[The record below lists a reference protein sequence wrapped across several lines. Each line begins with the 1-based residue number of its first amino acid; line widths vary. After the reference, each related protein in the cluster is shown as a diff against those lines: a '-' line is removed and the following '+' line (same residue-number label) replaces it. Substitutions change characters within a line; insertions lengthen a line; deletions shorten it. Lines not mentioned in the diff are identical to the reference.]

1 MNVIIFQTIEFQDLL
16 SHRDDNIK
24 RLTEVLQQV
33 LEDRNNL
40 QEQTEVFAQE
50 IADLREQL
58 VQTTEII
65 KKNKWSEKKAEDSE
79 STSLQSIAGI
89 KTATKINLDF
99 EDPEFNET
107 MTPEEKKI
115 VADMRNK
122 INIYIQEK
130 VEDYKHV
137 YESEIK
143 VLHDRLEYE
152 TNLNKKNV
160 SSNKNTEDSVSSLP
174 EHSVVSPKQDTSEK
188 QGQNY
193 QIDDVKFNETF
204 TQDEQV
210 IADLRTKI
218 YDFIQDTVLMYKN
231 SHEIEI
237 KVLKDRVESEKSVH
251 DAEIERLRQLLN
263 SVKSGSVDIA
273 ELRQELNEKH
283 NTEME
288 ELRTYFE
295 NRCAEIEKQ

>member
-1 MNVIIFQTIEFQDLL
+1 
-16 SHRDDNIK
+16 
-24 RLTEVLQQV
+24 
-33 LEDRNNL
+33 
-40 QEQTEVFAQE
+40 
-50 IADLREQL
+50 
-58 VQTTEII
+58 
-65 KKNKWSEKKAEDSE
+65 
-79 STSLQSIAGI
+79 
-89 KTATKINLDF
+89 
-99 EDPEFNET
+99 

-130 VEDYKHV
+130 VEEYKHV
-137 YESEIK
+137 YESELK
-143 VLHDRLEYE
+143 VLRDRLEYE
-152 TNLNKKNV
+152 KNLDKKNV

-174 EHSVVSPKQDTSEK
+174 EHSVVSPKQETSEK
-188 QGQNY
+188 QDQHY

-204 TQDEQV
+204 SQDEQV
-210 IADLRTKI
+210 IIADLRTKI

-237 KVLKDRVESEKSVH
+237 KILKDRLDSEKSVH

-263 SVKSGSVDIA
+263 SVKSGSVDIT

-295 NRCAEIEKQ
+295 NRCADIEKQ